1 MAEKWMIVL
10 LRLTAVVLLTALF
23 PAVMPFAWM
32 DATHQ
37 WLGLGKLPD
46 APIVGYLT
54 RSLSALYAVHGVL
67 VLYLSLDVRRFLPV
81 IRCVAVHSGRGPSNR
96 YRKIALAK
104 VPHTAGTPNVANAA
118 PGSSSPRRLRIQL
131 DRTTSPP
138 ATRLIDA

>member
-1 MAEKWMIVL
+1 MAEKWLIVL

-67 VLYLSLDVRRFLPV
+67 VVYLSLDVRRFLPV
-81 IRCVAVHSGRGPSNR
+81 IGCVAWISVAFGGGMIVLDFTVGLPWLWAVGEGTCTIVFGISVIWLARIVGRET
-96 YRKIALAK
+96 
-104 VPHTAGTPNVANAA
+104 H
-118 PGSSSPRRLRIQL
+118 
-131 DRTTSPP
+131 
-138 ATRLIDA
+138 